1 MHSHRHQLVAFVLEA
16 SSSLPPT
23 RRIAVLRGLADVVGS
38 SHEMKEINRLAD
50 ELETA
55 ESRLREFTF
64 HFNQKQP
71 QP

>member
-1 MHSHRHQLVAFVLEA
+1 MHSNRHQLVAFVLEA

-23 RRIAVLRGLADVVGS
+23 RRISVLRGLADVVGS
-38 SHEMKEINRLAD
+38 SHEMKAINQLVD

-64 HFNQKQP
+64 QFNQKKSQP
-71 QP
+71 